1 MERVITAAIK
11 AGYRHID
18 TAKKYGN
25 EHLIGH
31 VIKKLIDAGTIK
43 REELFITCKVS
54 FLLNM

>member
-54 FLLNM
+54 FI